1 MSFVGPRRFQWN
13 LCHISA
19 KCQSSLSLIFSK
31 LVAICFK
38 ADLYCVTLPDPY
50 NWLRDSHQ
58 LFNLMPLSIPRLLS
72 LFGKLLPLN
81 KGLKQTKE
89 KSDFYL
95 QPMLVSE
102 KNALLNSTIKSKF
115 ALNTAQY
122 IVVNSAAKCCFIQ
135 YEVILFAFS
144 SL

>member
-13 LCHISA
+13 LCYISA

-31 LVAICFK
+31 LVAICFRV
-38 ADLYCVTLPDPY
+38 DLYCVTLPDPY
-50 NWLRDSHQ
+50 NW
-58 LFNLMPLSIPRLLS
+58 FW
-72 LFGKLLPLN
+72 KLLPLN

-122 IVVNSAAKCCFIQ
+122 IVVNSAAKCCSYNTRSYFLLSHLCKSYKDLELNIQ
-135 YEVILFAFS
+135 G
-144 SL
+144 

>member
-1 MSFVGPRRFQWN
+1 MRYLTRPIQLVEG
-13 LCHISA
+13 
-19 KCQSSLSLIFSK
+19 QSSALQSDAFVNTKVVVIF
-31 LVAICFK
+31 
-38 ADLYCVTLPDPY
+38 
-50 NWLRDSHQ
+50 W
-58 LFNLMPLSIPRLLS
+58 
-72 LFGKLLPLN
+72 KLLPLN

-115 ALNTAQY
+115 TPNTAQY
-122 IVVNSAAKCCFIQ
+122 IVVNSADKCCFIQ